1 MGVIVLNI
9 SLIRLLAEH
18 TSRTSICGRLKV
30 VDSWSKKEAV
40 EMADG
45 KYLE

>member
-1 MGVIVLNI
+1 MGVIVL
-9 SLIRLLAEH
+9 SIRLLAEH
-18 TSRTSICGRLKV
+18 TSRTSIICGRLKV